1 MAAKPCSLRLHQIRG
16 PSLDAKKVLYA
27 VLNEWFYKPREFI
40 QSDSFSFLKDE
51 IAEVYIFDLTDK
63 NAGIVDSLWF
73 GSSGKKDT
81 VIVATLFGIVGRVF
95 RRKNLDADEIAG
107 SVEFQ
112 VIRGLLNSLQYDSEM
127 VPRQNRI
134 STLTPTQPLFETPPS
149 TSCKETVNL
158 PSFDQPFKNLQE
170 LDPSM
175 GPWLYMKY
183 ARAITKSCIK
193 SFRGGQVSGLDI
205 GKFFGF
211 GLLYGPDESQKHLVK
226 DVLSTALCAVAKKA
240 LNKRSTYHCVIVSI
254 CKFAFSSLGLE
265 DKCKYDF
272 IWCLSL
278 I

>member
-16 PSLDAKKVLYA
+16 LSLDVKKVLYA

-40 QSDSFSFLKDE
+40 QSDSFSFFKDE
-51 IAEVYIFDLTDK
+51 IAEVYVFDLTDK
-63 NAGIVDSLWF
+63 NAGIVDSLW
-73 GSSGKKDT
+73 SSGKKDT
-81 VIVATLFGIVGRVF
+81 VIVATLFGIIGRVF

-112 VIRGLLNSLQYDSEM
+112 VIRSLLNSLQFDSEM

-134 STLTPTQPLFETPPS
+134 STLTPMQPLFETPPS

-175 GPWLYMKY
+175 GLRLYIKY

-193 SFRGGQVSGLDI
+193 SFRGGQVSRLDI
-205 GKFFGF
+205 GKLFGF
-211 GLLYGPDESQKHLVK
+211 GLLYGPDESHKHLVK
-226 DVLSTALCAVAKKA
+226 DVLSTALCAVAEKKGF
-240 LNKRSTYHCVIVSI
+240 KKT
-254 CKFAFSSLGLE
+254 F
-265 DKCKYDF
+265 
-272 IWCLSL
+272 
-278 I
+278 